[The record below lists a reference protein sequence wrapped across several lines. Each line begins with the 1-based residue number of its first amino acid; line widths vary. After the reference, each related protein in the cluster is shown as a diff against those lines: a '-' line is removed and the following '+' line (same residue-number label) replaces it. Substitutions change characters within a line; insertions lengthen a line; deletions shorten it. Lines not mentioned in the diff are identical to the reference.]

1 MKKLALFLL
10 LMIGTVAF
18 AQNTNKDLNEMHQQ
32 IQEQRAKLDSS
43 MKSTDSVI
51 EQLNKRRDSEYNAQ
65 QTENN
70 IHNLNGLLSDMKER
84 ERKQRQQ
91 MWMRIGF
98 GIVLLVVGIVAMRRK
113 RKEKK

>member
-1 MKKLALFLL
+1 MKKFALLLFLT
-10 LMIGTVAF
+10 IDTIAYS
-18 AQNTNKDLNEMHQQ
+18 QNSNKDLNEMHQQ

-43 MKSTDSVI
+43 MKSTDSLI
-51 EQLNKRRDSEYNAQ
+51 GQMNKRRDSEYNAH
-65 QTENN
+65 QTEQHINN
-70 IHNLNGLLSDMKER
+70 LTGFFSDMKER

-98 GIVLLVVGIVAMRRK
+98 GMALLVIGIVAVMRR